1 MIPDPVLLIVI
12 PLLAAFLIPLTAIF
26 SKKLASTIPLLGL
39 IGMAAVAGWLF
50 PNLDDG
56 AIMSETGGFAPPW
69 GISLV
74 VTPLGGML
82 ALGMILVAIFVI
94 IPTTGKAERKSD
106 LWFNGM
112 GMMATAGAVG
122 MVITGDLF
130 NLFVFLEITS
140 IAAVVLAALPREGD
154 DSGFN
159 WKGAATLA
167 VISAVASFM
176 VLAAIALLYGSTSTL
191 NLADMASASGD
202 IPSFTAGAVLILM
215 IIGFG
220 VESEIF
226 PLNGWVPE
234 VYRGSRWGTASIF
247 SGIIGKA
254 GLIALIRVVLIIV
267 GPSLGN
273 SFASDLLLWGG
284 LITYLVAEAA
294 AFTSRD
300 LYRLLGFSSI
310 GVLGLSLAVISSG
323 SEMGIKAG
331 ILLIIGNMIAKPIL
345 FSVIDH
351 AGKGTKGDLPLST
364 LEGLIRR
371 SPSAAL
377 LFTLSSLALLG
388 MPPSPTF
395 WGKFMLFAGA
405 DGTAGWAVA
414 AAVVIGTLLEAG
426 YIGRLVWKAVST
438 RETGREQK
446 RIPMSV
452 ARIIPALIGILG
464 LILIGLFPSMLG
476 GSLDN
481 AVKELSDP
489 STYIRWGGF

>member
-12 PLLAAFLIPLTAIF
+12 PLIAAFLIPLTAIF
-26 SKKLASTIPLLGL
+26 SKKLASFIPLLGL
-39 IGMAAVAGWLF
+39 TGMGVVAGWLQF
-50 PNLDDG
+50 YLEDG

-74 VTPLGGML
+74 VTPLGGLL
-82 ALGMILVAIFVI
+82 ALGMILVAIFVL
-94 IPTTGKAERKSD
+94 IPTAGRAEKISD

-122 MVITGDLF
+122 MIITGDLF

-140 IAAVVLAALPREGD
+140 ISAVVLAALPRDGD

-159 WKGAATLA
+159 WKGTATLA

-191 NLADMASASGD
+191 NLADMAASAGD
-202 IPSFTAGAVLILM
+202 IPSFTAGVVLILM

-220 VESEIF
+220 VEAEVF
-226 PLNGWVPE
+226 PLNGWAPE

-254 GLIALIRVVLIIV
+254 GLIAMIRVVLIVV

-273 SFASDLLLWGG
+273 SFAADLLLWGG

-300 LYRLLGFSSI
+300 LYRMMGFSSI

-323 SEMGIKAG
+323 SDMGIRAG
-331 ILLIIGNMIAKPIL
+331 ILLIIGSMIAKPII

-351 AGKGTKGDLPLST
+351 AGKGRKGDLPLST
-364 LEGLIRR
+364 LEGLIKR
-371 SPSAAL
+371 SPAAAL
-377 LFTLSSLALLG
+377 LLTISSLALLG

-405 DGTAGWAVA
+405 DGTTGWAIA
-414 AAVVIGTLLEAG
+414 AFVIIGTLLEAG
-426 YIGRLVWKAVST
+426 YIGRLIWKAVST
-438 RETGREQK
+438 RDTGRK
-446 RIPMSV
+446 LPKIPMPV
-452 ARIIPALIGILG
+452 ARVLPALIGILG
-464 LILIGLFPSMLG
+464 LIIIGLFPSILE
-476 GSLDN
+476 GSLDR
-481 AVKELSDP
+481 AVEELSDP
-489 STYIRWGGF
+489 ERYIKWGGF